1 MTERRGEWPVR
12 LSASA
17 ETGFQE
23 IMRWTARRFG
33 GRQAAS
39 YAQILSA
46 ALISL
51 SKAGPK
57 TGGVR
62 KRSDIAKGLY
72 TLHAGR
78 GGKRARHFVMFRVT
92 SDKGRENI
100 DVLRILH
107 DAMDLQRHL
116 PFDAD

>member
-17 ETGFQE
+17 ETDFQE
-23 IMRWTARRFG
+23 IVRWTARQFG
-33 GRQAAS
+33 PRQAAS

-51 SKAGPK
+51 SKSGSEAD
-57 TGGVR
+57 GVR
-62 KRSDIAKGLY
+62 KRNDIARGLY
-72 TLHAGR
+72 GLHAGR
-78 GGKRARHFVMFRVT
+78 GGRKARHFVMFRVT

-107 DAMDLQRHL
+107 DAMDLQRHV
-116 PFDAD
+116 PFDED